1 MAGRPVRIGDQLVL
15 EEDYDETYIP
25 SEQEILEFAREIG
38 IDPIKEPEL
47 MWLAR
52 EGIVAPL
59 PVEWKPCQDTT
70 GDIYY
75 FNFANGQSTWDH
87 PCDEH
92 YRNLVIQERGKL
104 SAPGAIK
111 KKDKKKKKEKKDKK
125 DKEMP
130 RSLLETQPEQGLLPS
145 SSFLRGPSLLPAPG
159 LADLDLDQEMQAR
172 SEGSFKKGK
181 SPCVL
186 GDTPWPLPGTLP
198 SKLQPLAKGQD
209 SRTRQIFADV
219 EKILGRAP
227 AQCRTE
233 LGDQQGLGKPQKPT
247 EKIYLGFSDPEIEE
261 LELRTRQQKPST
273 LGPENTRPLQNGW
286 DVLEDRSQAS
296 VCSKLS
302 ETISGLQLKGEQHG
316 HHRAKWSSTGPGGD
330 KSQSLIPSPS
340 PEEDRSWS
348 LCSSDHM
355 PPTRKSQLLL
365 LDSGPANGLSWQGV
379 SGEGGSVGRGRRR
392 KEPPGLWMGQV
403 SKLVNK
409 DTPGSCQETG
419 PDDPEAPGASAKD
432 PPQELFLMPPDL
444 LALELAQGAPSG
456 SAPGRSPTCEERPPP
471 GSLEPPEE
479 DRKPGGSEPD
489 LESSSLA
496 SHLGSQILGEVNNF
510 PWDPQSS
517 QGSEQGVGQSG
528 PRARDQRSS
537 PFLGLQLSHMQS
549 SADEQSE
556 SEDYSED
563 KRFYQHILQMVKI
576 SRRLEGLGLPESMQE
591 TPCKDIASMVCCMAA
606 EASRMSSEGGH
617 EAVRAMERDSRFLTW
632 GPEMLEHP
640 QEVALA
646 PAGQDVSQQACF
658 QPSSSPLRQGLVE
671 LSSSRGLAAEPGNTQ
686 LLNQALGSSLAPVH
700 VPSGGLAPLRGLVD
714 APASALRGSQSVSL
728 GSPVESGQLGEL
740 TLPSQGLKTS
750 GYTKGLLGSI
760 HEDKNVLSL
769 LALGEENNEED
780 EAESDNQSVR
790 SSSELLKNLHL
801 DIGALGGDFEYE
813 ESPRTS
819 QPEENKDASLD
830 SDAARP
836 PTPGKLFSQGADS
849 SLSSAADDGRGQQGR
864 GPSAWLLEKKT
875 DKKSD
880 PGMSGSGVDPGGGQP
895 AKANS
900 KDAQEEPADVGE
912 EGSSKGE
919 AAAAAEPKE
928 EASVPRESGS
938 DRSQESEISERVKE
952 LQLSDSAASDPKS
965 FLGLDFG
972 FRSRMSEHLLDVDVL
987 SPVLDGA
994 RWEAQRL
1001 GREEED
1007 DSQSS
1012 QDELQSKQSRGSER
1026 PYSAALAGLTR
1037 LSPPLVPGRWHQSS
1051 LHSLATEGLPQASE
1065 GQPKQEQAKE
1075 PREDSAGSPVL
1086 HGSLRREET
1095 PSPPAAHERGKE
1107 QRPRATELGLGQE
1120 EAKEPEEK
1128 VAVSPALPVS
1138 PEVEKRA
1145 CHAMLG
1151 QMGKEQGVSGGRRG
1165 EKGEHGPEPLLG
1177 SLWEGMGATGCST
1190 EPAAPPKQASLKA
1203 VEEAVAQELERDRRR
1218 LLESKQEKMQQLWE
1232 KLCQEEEEETLQ
1244 LHWQKE
1250 KSLSP
1255 ESGAYKTLLS
1265 TPSYRICDIEKRL
1278 RHRKAD
1284 LSKVSK
1290 LISRRAGSLK
1300 EQLRKATEEEETQMR
1315 EEESRRL
1322 AQLRAQVQSSAEA
1335 DEGRIRAEQEASLQR
1350 LREELESLQ
1359 RAERASLEQRS
1370 RQTLEQLKEELEA
1383 SEKREQA
1390 LLNAE
1395 KEAALQK
1402 LREQLDRERK
1412 EATAALEREH
1422 RAELERL
1429 SSSLEAK
1436 HREVVRSLRKKTE
1449 EAQKKEAAQLQENLG
1464 RAEQRAQQRV
1474 HQVLEYEQEL
1484 SGLLREKRQEVE
1496 REHERKMDK
1505 MKEEHQRVVAE
1516 AREQYE
1522 AEERKQ
1528 RAELLGH
1535 LTGELERLRR
1545 SHERELES
1553 MRQMQDRQLE
1563 DLRRRHREQ
1572 ERKLQD
1578 LEEELETRTKDVKAK
1593 LAELDLQEETARKGK
1608 QQLLDAQ
1615 RQVALESEEVTASQQ
1630 HLEEAKK
1637 EHTHLLEST
1646 RQLRRLLDE
1655 LRARKVEL
1663 KSQVHALQAQSR
1675 RLQKH
1680 VSDLEAE
1687 AQRKQDTLK
1696 ELAAQESNASPHF
1709 EPDLHIE
1716 DLRKSLGTSKEETDL
1731 SLDSV
1736 RHYLSAEGMALRSAK
1751 EFLVRQT
1758 RSMRR
1763 RQTALKAAQQHWR
1776 QELASAQEATKDP
1789 LDTKALE
1796 DVRKDLEEETRH
1808 LDEMKSAMQKGHDLL
1823 KKKEEKLN
1831 QLESS
1836 LREEASDEDTLRQAP
1851 TKKVVTFDLS
1861 DTEDMS
1867 SASSESSLPHLKLP
1881 ASPTFPYEFHYLS
1894 SSLQRISS
1902 QLNGVLS
1909 MLGSLNPQ
1917 PPPPLFAST
1926 PAPPRKPRSTPMPAC
1941 PSLARVSAWPPAV
1954 PTSAQWAWDPG
1965 LGPVLSSSVAQ
1976 TVDDFLVEKW
1986 RKYFPTGVPFLS
1998 SSPAPLENRLGYV
2011 SASEQLRL
2019 LQRAHS
2025 HSSSP
2030 EVGST
2035 DFQSLIDANRKWLEH
2050 YRNDAKLPL
2059 LSSVPKPAA
2068 TSGLLQLGIDENR
2081 LRVYRY

>member
-130 RSLLETQPEQGLLPS
+130 RSLL
-145 SSFLRGPSLLPAPG
+145 
-159 LADLDLDQEMQAR
+159 
-172 SEGSFKKGK
+172 
-181 SPCVL
+181 
-186 GDTPWPLPGTLP
+186 
-198 SKLQPLAKGQD
+198 
-209 SRTRQIFADV
+209 
-219 EKILGRAP
+219 
-227 AQCRTE
+227 
-233 LGDQQGLGKPQKPT
+233 
-247 EKIYLGFSDPEIEE
+247 
-261 LELRTRQQKPST
+261 
-273 LGPENTRPLQNGW
+273 
-286 DVLEDRSQAS
+286 
-296 VCSKLS
+296 
-302 ETISGLQLKGEQHG
+302 
-316 HHRAKWSSTGPGGD
+316 
-330 KSQSLIPSPS
+330 
-340 PEEDRSWS
+340 
-348 LCSSDHM
+348 
-355 PPTRKSQLLL
+355 
-365 LDSGPANGLSWQGV
+365 
-379 SGEGGSVGRGRRR
+379 
-392 KEPPGLWMGQV
+392 
-403 SKLVNK
+403 
-409 DTPGSCQETG
+409 
-419 PDDPEAPGASAKD
+419 
-432 PPQELFLMPPDL
+432 
-444 LALELAQGAPSG
+444 
-456 SAPGRSPTCEERPPP
+456 
-471 GSLEPPEE
+471 
-479 DRKPGGSEPD
+479 
-489 LESSSLA
+489 
-496 SHLGSQILGEVNNF
+496 
-510 PWDPQSS
+510 
-517 QGSEQGVGQSG
+517 
-528 PRARDQRSS
+528 
-537 PFLGLQLSHMQS
+537 
-549 SADEQSE
+549 
-556 SEDYSED
+556 
-563 KRFYQHILQMVKI
+563 
-576 SRRLEGLGLPESMQE
+576 
-591 TPCKDIASMVCCMAA
+591 
-606 EASRMSSEGGH
+606 
-617 EAVRAMERDSRFLTW
+617 
-632 GPEMLEHP
+632 
-640 QEVALA
+640 
-646 PAGQDVSQQACF
+646 
-658 QPSSSPLRQGLVE
+658 
-671 LSSSRGLAAEPGNTQ
+671 
-686 LLNQALGSSLAPVH
+686 ALGSSLAPVH

-1026 PYSAALAGLTR
+1026 

-1138 PEVEKRA
+1138 PEV
-1145 CHAMLG
+1145 
-1151 QMGKEQGVSGGRRG
+1151 
-1165 EKGEHGPEPLLG
+1165 
-1177 SLWEGMGATGCST
+1177 CST

-1250 KSLSP
+1250 KSLS
-1255 ESGAYKTLLS
+1255 
-1265 TPSYRICDIEKRL
+1265 
-1278 RHRKAD
+1278 
-1284 LSKVSK
+1284 
-1290 LISRRAGSLK
+1290 SLK

-1716 DLRKSLGTSKEETDL
+1716 DLRKSLGTNQTKEVSSSLPQSKEETDL
-1731 SLDSV
+1731 SLDSLPSHSV

-1867 SASSESSLPHLKLP
+1867 SASSESSLPHREWQCHQGKLP

-2025 HSSSP
+2025 QAP